1 MKLIAAVLVVL
12 LFYLIQ
18 KAIYSKYWE
27 KGLSTEVRFSKEFIE
42 CGEYAELIE
51 TVTNDKSLPL
61 PVFHYKTSVD
71 RNLKFE
77 DMENS
82 VVTDRYYRN
91 DIFSLLG
98 HQKVERRLSFEAT
111 HRGVYEVDSINI
123 LAKDFF
129 LVGTFASNIESDAKI
144 TVFPKKLDISALEPM
159 FRGILGE
166 IQARHSIVEDSL
178 TFRGI
183 RDYQTSDGYRSI
195 NWKQSAKAVNKLKV
209 NVYDFTMDAEVRIMV
224 NLDTETMIETDR
236 LLETSISI
244 ASAAVRRFLLDHVK
258 VSIYTTGTKREGESE
273 MLLPEPGA
281 GAELSHSVTI
291 DKYLAGI
298 KGSAGTETFLKQL
311 DRERVERGERVLYL
325 VISPYYKEDLLQKMD
340 VLERSGL
347 SVAMVIPYYDKL
359 GFQSTRP
366 WMYGWKLSLN
376 D

>member
-42 CGEYAELIE
+42 CGEHAELIE
-51 TVTNDKSLPL
+51 MVTNDKSLPL

-183 RDYQTSDGYRSI
+183 RDYQTSDGYRTI
-195 NWKQSAKAVNKLKV
+195 NWKQSAKSVNKLKV

-258 VSIYTTGTKREGESE
+258 VSIYTTGTKKEGESE

-298 KGSAGTETFLKQL
+298 KGTAGTETFLKQL

>member
-183 RDYQTSDGYRSI
+183 RDYQTSDGYRTI
-195 NWKQSAKAVNKLKV
+195 NWKQSAKSVNKLKV

-258 VSIYTTGTKREGESE
+258 VSIYTTGTKKEGESE

-298 KGSAGTETFLKQL
+298 KGTAGTDTFLKQL